1 MNNLFYK
8 FFVSLLSGCSHNEF
22 AVIELTVAEN
32 RRAAVHIH
40 DGREP
45 ETTYHR
51 QDIAWTDFPL
61 EGVKL
66 YIQQNGRERVV
77 MLPSEY

>member
-1 MNNLFYK
+1 MWSVLPK
-8 FFVSLLSGCSHNEF
+8 ITDEF
-22 AVIELTVAEN
+22 AVLELTVAEN
-32 RRAAVHIH
+32 RRAVVVIH

-45 ETTYHR
+45 KATYHR
-51 QDIAWTDFPL
+51 QDIPWTDFPL

-66 YIQQNGRERVV
+66 YIQQNRRERVV